1 MPFCGSPTVSED
13 DAVITTG
20 HPSGLLRGTYY
31 YQFTSVTDYDVEAD
45 TIENKLI
52 TYGNGTPG
60 PYFKTLS
67 MPIKPGTLTI
77 TDGVETFM
85 DDSAG
90 VLIGDKGGSGS
101 VNYNGGDI
109 ALTFNDPTEF
119 AIMAFYTVII
129 YVAVTIAAVLYS
141 GGLTLHTIFGIDL
154 TTAVWI
160 IGIIAAF
167 YTTYGGLRAVVW
179 ADLIQGSALIIGGVL
194 TMILGF
200 IAVGGVSNFLQ
211 ANADRLHM
219 ILPSDHI
226 EIP

>member
-1 MPFCGSPTVSED
+1 
-13 DAVITTG
+13 
-20 HPSGLLRGTYY
+20 
-31 YQFTSVTDYDVEAD
+31 
-45 TIENKLI
+45 
-52 TYGNGTPG
+52 
-60 PYFKTLS
+60 
-67 MPIKPGTLTI
+67 
-77 TDGVETFM
+77 
-85 DDSAG
+85 
-90 VLIGDKGGSGS
+90 
-101 VNYNGGDI
+101 
-109 ALTFNDPTEF
+109 
-119 AIMAFYTVII
+119 MAFYTVII

-211 ANADRLHM
+211 TT
-219 ILPSDHI
+219 
-226 EIP
+226 